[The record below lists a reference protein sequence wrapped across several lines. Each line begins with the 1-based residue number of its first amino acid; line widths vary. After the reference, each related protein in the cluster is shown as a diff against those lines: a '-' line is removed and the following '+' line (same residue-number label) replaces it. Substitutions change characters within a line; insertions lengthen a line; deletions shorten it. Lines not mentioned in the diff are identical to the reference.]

1 MRAGVQYA
9 SAERNV
15 QCWLESA
22 RRPGPDEGFGIL
34 VVNVD
39 VFADGRFQFLHASE
53 YATTNPL
60 VADLGEPALH
70 QIDPGAVGGS
80 EMKVKARS
88 FGQTTSG

>member
-1 MRAGVQYA
+1 MRPLSEACNAGK
-9 SAERNV
+9 N
-15 QCWLESA
+15 LL
-22 RRPGPDEGFGIL
+22 RRPGRDEGFGIL

-60 VADLGEPALH
+60 VGDLGEPALH

-88 FGQTTSG
+88 FGGNRRNS